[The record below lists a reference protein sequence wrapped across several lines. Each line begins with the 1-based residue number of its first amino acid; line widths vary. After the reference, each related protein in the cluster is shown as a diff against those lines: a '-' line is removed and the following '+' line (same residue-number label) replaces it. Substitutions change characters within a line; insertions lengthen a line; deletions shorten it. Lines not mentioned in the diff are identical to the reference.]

1 MDHVWIAAGHNKW
14 AQERGPFKPVGGS
27 SPTRIRAPP
36 LGAQCLAHGYQ
47 VERAIL
53 ELLHGGGMPGA
64 LRGEGGGFN
73 RPPESDGTRD
83 GVFVHA

>member
-14 AQERGPFKPVGGS
+14 AQERVGPFKPVGGS
-27 SPTRIRAPP
+27 SPTRIRAPR
-36 LGAQCLAHGYQ
+36 GSSHGYQ